1 MMTKSEAFSKSEG
14 DYPASTAALAV
25 FNTSG
30 QEGDEIESGMVP
42 PVKNLLLAPPS
53 NMAQGVIPHR
63 SRINLPVEIH
73 ADADA
78 VAPEISV
85 IDHII
90 GITTSPFT
98 DDGDAKL

>member
-14 DYPASTAALAV
+14 DYPASTAALAT

-30 QEGDEIESGMVP
+30 QEDDEVLESSKQ
-42 PVKNLLLAPPS
+42 PVKNVLLVPPPS
-53 NMAQGVIPHR
+53 MAQGVSR

-73 ADADA
+73 VDADV
-78 VAPEISV
+78 VAEISV
-85 IDHII
+85 IDNI

-98 DDGDAKL
+98 DADAKL

>member
-14 DYPASTAALAV
+14 DYPASTAALAT

-30 QEGDEIESGMVP
+30 QEDDDVLESSKQPVTNVLLVP
-42 PVKNLLLAPPS
+42 PS
-53 NMAQGVIPHR
+53 MAQGVSR

-73 ADADA
+73 VDADV
-78 VAPEISV
+78 VAEISV
-85 IDHII
+85 IDNI

-98 DDGDAKL
+98 DADAKL